1 MTSPLEEGLPFRLD
15 MRFAF
20 RDLLRLPAL
29 SARGACLVKR
39 SNDAGG
45 TGVPSSVAA
54 AASRGPSSA
63 ASFSARFE
71 ARCKLRRSGC
81 ALHT

>member
-1 MTSPLEEGLPFRLD
+1 MISPLVGALPFRLD
-15 MRFAF
+15 TRFAF
-20 RDLLRLPAL
+20 RDLLRLPA
-29 SARGACLVKR
+29 RGAGLINR
-39 SNDAGG
+39 SDGAGG

-54 AASRGPSSA
+54 AASVVPNSA